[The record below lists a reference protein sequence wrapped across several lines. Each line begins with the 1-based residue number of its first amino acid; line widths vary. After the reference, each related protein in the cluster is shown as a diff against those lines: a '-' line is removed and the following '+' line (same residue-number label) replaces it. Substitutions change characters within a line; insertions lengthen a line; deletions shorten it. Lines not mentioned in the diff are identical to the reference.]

1 MFLNEG
7 EKENFLI
14 RESFGIKLKKK
25 RKKKKRK
32 RDGAGEWRS
41 SWNVLMNEGEWG
53 RKGEL
58 KRGVEIVENMWRRKI
73 NKTKRMVGMVERE
86 MEKEKII

>member
-25 RKKKKRK
+25 KKKKTT
-32 RDGAGEWRS
+32 ET
-41 SWNVLMNEGEWG
+41 
-53 RKGEL
+53 EL
-58 KRGVEIVENMWRRKI
+58 
-73 NKTKRMVGMVERE
+73 
-86 MEKEKII
+86 EKEGPPGMF

>member
-25 RKKKKRK
+25 KKKRK
-32 RDGAGEWRS
+32 
-41 SWNVLMNEGEWG
+41 
-53 RKGEL
+53 
-58 KRGVEIVENMWRRKI
+58 
-73 NKTKRMVGMVERE
+73 ERE
-86 MEKEKII
+86 TVLEKEGAPGMF

>member
-25 RKKKKRK
+25 EKKKKRK
-32 RDGAGEWRS
+32 KDGAGERRS
-41 SWNVLMNEGEWG
+41 SWNVLMNEGE
-53 RKGEL
+53 
-58 KRGVEIVENMWRRKI
+58 
-73 NKTKRMVGMVERE
+73 
-86 MEKEKII
+86 

>member
-25 RKKKKRK
+25 KRKKEEEEEEERNRERECWMKPRTFLNLNEGDKENKRRGIETRTTCGGEKQEEKKKKTY
-32 RDGAGEWRS
+32 G
-41 SWNVLMNEGEWG
+41 
-53 RKGEL
+53 
-58 KRGVEIVENMWRRKI
+58 
-73 NKTKRMVGMVERE
+73 
-86 MEKEKII
+86 

>member
-25 RKKKKRK
+25 EKKKKKKERRSWRK
-32 RDGAGEWRS
+32 
-41 SWNVLMNEGEWG
+41 
-53 RKGEL
+53 KEL
-58 KRGVEIVENMWRRKI
+58 LECSDE
-73 NKTKRMVGMVERE
+73 
-86 MEKEKII
+86 

>member
-25 RKKKKRK
+25 KKKKKER
-32 RDGAGEWRS
+32 ETQ
-41 SWNVLMNEGEWG
+41 LENEGAP
-53 RKGEL
+53 
-58 KRGVEIVENMWRRKI
+58 
-73 NKTKRMVGMVERE
+73 GMF
-86 MEKEKII
+86 

>member
-25 RKKKKRK
+25 KKKRK
-32 RDGAGEWRS
+32 E
-41 SWNVLMNEGEWG
+41 
-53 RKGEL
+53 RKTEL
-58 KRGVEIVENMWRRKI
+58 
-73 NKTKRMVGMVERE
+73 
-86 MEKEKII
+86 EKEGAPGMF

>member
-25 RKKKKRK
+25 EKKKRK
-32 RDGAGEWRS
+32 E
-41 SWNVLMNEGEWG
+41 
-53 RKGEL
+53 RKTEL
-58 KRGVEIVENMWRRKI
+58 
-73 NKTKRMVGMVERE
+73 
-86 MEKEKII
+86 EKEGAPGMF

>member
-25 RKKKKRK
+25 EKKRK
-32 RDGAGEWRS
+32 ERETE
-41 SWNVLMNEGEWG
+41 LENEGAP
-53 RKGEL
+53 
-58 KRGVEIVENMWRRKI
+58 
-73 NKTKRMVGMVERE
+73 GMF
-86 MEKEKII
+86 

>member
-25 RKKKKRK
+25 KKKKRK
-32 RDGAGEWRS
+32 RDGAGERRS
-41 SWNVLMNEGEWG
+41 SWNVLMNEGE
-53 RKGEL
+53 
-58 KRGVEIVENMWRRKI
+58 
-73 NKTKRMVGMVERE
+73 
-86 MEKEKII
+86 

>member
-25 RKKKKRK
+25 EK
-32 RDGAGEWRS
+32 
-41 SWNVLMNEGEWG
+41 
-53 RKGEL
+53 
-58 KRGVEIVENMWRRKI
+58 
-73 NKTKRMVGMVERE
+73 
-86 MEKEKII
+86 KEKKERRSWRMKELLECSDE

>member
-25 RKKKKRK
+25 KKKRK
-32 RDGAGEWRS
+32 
-41 SWNVLMNEGEWG
+41 
-53 RKGEL
+53 
-58 KRGVEIVENMWRRKI
+58 
-73 NKTKRMVGMVERE
+73 ERE
-86 MEKEKII
+86 TELEKEGAPGMF